1 MCQYFRN
8 EASSS
13 NIFWSVSHLFD
24 ASFNSDFLENQ
35 NTIALYFYL
44 FAPISFYCRDEKW
57 WGKFETIV
65 SASKNHET
73 FIAFAVNSEVQWKG
87 WSDVEDQSKPDLRP
101 KYESAEY
108 GRLGKRGKAK
118 SSEVIRLKAFSVHF
132 FSGKLSLRTTGA
144 KANRAIIKYG
154 LDVCTSMYNFGFLIK
169 NVSWHLCE
177 IYSVQCVYGLDLAS
191 LKSRG
196 EMEVSRR
203 TAKIA
208 QHKYTLNGVT
218 AVEHVEIE
226 RSKKK
231 VCATKSLYHSW
242 AIFIYCFGLLVKLA
256 SMAKKRRL

>member
-1 MCQYFRN
+1 M
-8 EASSS
+8 
-13 NIFWSVSHLFD
+13 
-24 ASFNSDFLENQ
+24 
-35 NTIALYFYL
+35 
-44 FAPISFYCRDEKW
+44 
-57 WGKFETIV
+57 V

-73 FIAFAVNSEVQWKG
+73 FIAFAVNSGVRRKG
-87 WSDVEDQSKPDLRP
+87 WSGVGDQSKPDLRP
-101 KYESAEY
+101 KYESAEC
-108 GRLGKRGKAK
+108 GRLGKREKAK
-118 SSEVIRLKAFSVHF
+118 SSGVIRLKAFSVAF
-132 FSGKLSLRTTGA
+132 LFGGKLSLRTTGA

-154 LDVCTSMYNFGFLIK
+154 LDVCMYNFGFLIK

-196 EMEVSRR
+196 EMEVFRR

-242 AIFIYCFGLLVKLA
+242 AIFIYCFGLLAKLA
-256 SMAKKRRL
+256 SVAKERRL